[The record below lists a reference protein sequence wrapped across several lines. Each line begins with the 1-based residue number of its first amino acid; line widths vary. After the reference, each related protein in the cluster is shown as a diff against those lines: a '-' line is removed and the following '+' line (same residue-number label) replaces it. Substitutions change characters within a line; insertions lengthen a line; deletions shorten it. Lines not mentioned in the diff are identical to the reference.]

1 MQFYFS
7 LRLMFKYFAIHVFF
21 TLVWDFTS
29 AFLTGVKSDR
39 LEISLC
45 LECVNNIRNLCGDQ
59 SEFTSLHCG
68 LLKLCYAFRAFIR
81 CMEAAFYCTD
91 FQKVFMCP
99 LIKKIGRAI
108 FYKTR
113 GWAVEKVIRVFEG
126 SRVNQKLQRQI
137 EKLGCVCVLSHRP
150 SCRNQPRYQTELVS
164 NNVTIK
170 NNIRTLVQGD
180 EWV

>member
-1 MQFYFS
+1 M
-7 LRLMFKYFAIHVFF
+7 A
-21 TLVWDFTS
+21 
-29 AFLTGVKSDR
+29 
-39 LEISLC
+39 
-45 LECVNNIRNLCGDQ
+45 
-59 SEFTSLHCG
+59 
-68 LLKLCYAFRAFIR
+68 KLCYAFRAFIR

-113 GWAVEKVIRVFEG
+113 GRAVEKVIQVFEG
-126 SRVNQKLQRQI
+126 SRVNQKLQRQF

-150 SCRNQPRYQTELVS
+150 SCRNQPQYQTELVS